1 MSRLTSRQFLH
12 SRDIPFLATR
22 GASPVAGAI
31 AVAVPCTPA
40 RIDRGGACASAPR
53 RGMYH
58 GTRFGIRM
66 GVVLT
71 EGTRAAARGRDA
83 SSQVKEP
90 A

>member
-1 MSRLTSRQFLH
+1 MEIDHGKCKLPRTGITSEQH
-12 SRDIPFLATR
+12 AT
-22 GASPVAGAI
+22 
-31 AVAVPCTPA
+31 AVAVLVTPA

-71 EGTRAAARGRDA
+71 EGTRAAARVRDA
-83 SSQVKEP
+83 RSQVKEP

>member
-1 MSRLTSRQFLH
+1 VR
-12 SRDIPFLATR
+12 
-22 GASPVAGAI
+22 V
-31 AVAVPCTPA
+31 TPD

-71 EGTRAAARGRDA
+71 EGTRAAARVRDA
-83 SSQVKEP
+83 RSQVKEP